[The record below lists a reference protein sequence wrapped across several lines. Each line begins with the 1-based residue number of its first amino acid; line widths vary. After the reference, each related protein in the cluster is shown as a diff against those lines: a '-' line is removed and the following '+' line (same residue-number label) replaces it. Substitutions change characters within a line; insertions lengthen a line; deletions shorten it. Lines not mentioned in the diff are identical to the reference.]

1 MPPIKLELFKM
12 HRRDR
17 QSPVKVPKD
26 FPNKYSITLNNC
38 AKALSGEDLS
48 SLKLFLQCNKLIT
61 VKDLENI
68 HNSFELMSFLD
79 KRSFVTDTNLDF
91 LRSCFNSIPRIDLV
105 SKYIDGYTPS
115 NNSCTERP
123 DMLPLLNWQP
133 SSAHGSASSSQE
145 NFTEAKECLDGATA
159 ADCMMDLM
167 EDEESDFIPDSQDS
181 LTDDDKI
188 KLTL

>member
-1 MPPIKLELFKM
+1 MPPKLELYKM

-26 FPNKYSITLNNC
+26 FPNKYSVTLLDC
-38 AKALSGEDLS
+38 AKALSEEDFS
-48 SLKLFLQCNKLIT
+48 SLKLLLQCNWIVT

-68 HNSFELMSFLD
+68 HNSVELMSFMD
-79 KRSFVTDTNLDF
+79 RRSLITDANLEF
-91 LRSCFNSIPRIDLV
+91 LRRCFKSIGRIDLIM
-105 SKYIDGYTPS
+105 KYIDGCTSS

-123 DMLPLLNWQP
+123 NTLPLLNWQA
-133 SSAHGSASSSQE
+133 SSARGSASGSQE

-167 EDEESDFIPDSQDS
+167 DDEESDYIPDSQDS